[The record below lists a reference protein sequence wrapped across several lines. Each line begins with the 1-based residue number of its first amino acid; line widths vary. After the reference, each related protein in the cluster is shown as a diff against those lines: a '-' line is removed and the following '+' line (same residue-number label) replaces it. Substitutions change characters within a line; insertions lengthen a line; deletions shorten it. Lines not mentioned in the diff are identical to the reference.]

1 MELHHQKFQRRIKW
15 GRGGLFLVQELR
27 EGRRNEREVRS
38 KMSIGG
44 ALGAAVAGS
53 VSIKILNSGR
63 KKRKKTK
70 QKKRKKKRKYKKK

>member
-1 MELHHQKFQRRIKW
+1 
-15 GRGGLFLVQELR
+15 
-27 EGRRNEREVRS
+27 
-38 KMSIGG
+38 MSIGG